1 MERFG
6 AVFARNCRCHAI
18 MRDATMIA
26 FAPQPDIEL
35 THRVSLTSVPA
46 AYKTQHTI
54 RQETD

>member
-26 FAPQPDIEL
+26 SRLNLI
-35 THRVSLTSVPA
+35 SS
-46 AYKTQHTI
+46 
-54 RQETD
+54 